1 MKRII
6 PFVLFFLISS
16 LSVLYAQSRWSF
28 EAHGGEVYNLPMPL
42 IIKQQG
48 YSDVKLTAIYH
59 TEALTLPVYWD
70 LRLSRWQKDKSWEF
84 EVIHHKLY
92 LNNTST
98 EVQKFNI
105 SHGFN
110 MLLVNRGF
118 DKKKFHY
125 RAGTGIVL
133 AHPESNI
140 RGKEFG
146 DSGDDFDLRYYIS
159 GPIVNFSLGKH
170 YRLNNRFYINAEAK
184 TTLAYAQIKVADGK
198 AEVYNIAF
206 HLILGI
212 GFDFIRPKEN

>member
-6 PFVLFFLISS
+6 SIVLFFLILS
-16 LSVLYAQSRWSF
+16 LSALYAQSSWSF

-42 IIKQQG
+42 TINQQG
-48 YSDVKLTAIYH
+48 YSDIKLTASYH

-70 LRLSRWQKDKSWEF
+70 VRLSRWQKDQSWEF
-84 EVIHHKLY
+84 EVTHHKLY
-92 LNNTST
+92 LNNTSA

-110 MLLVNRGF
+110 MLLVNHGF
-118 DKKKFHY
+118 DKKTFHY
-125 RAGTGIVL
+125 RAGAGIVL

-140 RGKEFG
+140 RGKKYG
-146 DSGDDFDLRYYIS
+146 DSVDDFDLRYYIT
-159 GPIVNFSLGKH
+159 GPIVNFAIGKH

-184 TTLAYAQIKVADGK
+184 TTFAYAQIKVAEGN

-206 HLILGI
+206 HLILGV
-212 GFDFIRPKEN
+212 GFDFVHPKEN